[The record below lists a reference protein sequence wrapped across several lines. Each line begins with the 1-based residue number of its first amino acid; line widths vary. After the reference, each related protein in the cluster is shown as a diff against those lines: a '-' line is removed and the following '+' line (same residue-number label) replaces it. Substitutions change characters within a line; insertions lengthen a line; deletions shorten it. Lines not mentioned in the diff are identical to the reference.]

1 MQSFIIVGFAWQA
14 DFRGGGGGIFAPP
27 PPASVNSLEKAHP
40 K

>member
-14 DFRGGGGGIFAPP
+14 DFRGGGGIFAPP